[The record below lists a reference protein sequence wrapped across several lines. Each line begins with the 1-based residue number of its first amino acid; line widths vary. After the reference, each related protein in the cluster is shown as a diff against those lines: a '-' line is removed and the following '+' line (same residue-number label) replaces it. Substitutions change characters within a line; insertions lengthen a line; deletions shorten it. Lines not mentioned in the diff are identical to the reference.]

1 MLITTSPLFSSQA
14 CDKKSSSTFFIPIMS
29 LISLLSLSK
38 YLAAEVMAKHETPGK
53 KCLTLFTDMI
63 IRFVFLSKK
72 LILRFETIIFFNVPN
87 LQHLVIKIKNVITV
101 KVRQFKKYF

>member
-1 MLITTSPLFSSQA
+1 
-14 CDKKSSSTFFIPIMS
+14 MS

-72 LILRFETIIFFNVPN
+72 KKLILRFETIIFFNVPN
-87 LQHLVIKIKNVITV
+87 LQHLVIKIKM
-101 KVRQFKKYF
+101 